1 MKVIIV
7 GAGQV
12 GWYLASRLSAE
23 NQDVIVIDRDPD
35 AASRL
40 EALDVQVMTGSGSSP
55 ADLLEAGAQGADMI
69 VAVTDSDEINIIA
82 CLIASSLNKPAAKI
96 ARIRNQDVSEF
107 LDTLDRRFLNI
118 DLIIN
123 PEEEVAKTV
132 LRLLETPGASD
143 VINLADGQVK
153 LIGLRVRARSGMSGR
168 RLMDLTET
176 SLANHFLVAAI
187 SRGESLIIP
196 RGQDKILANDLV
208 YLIIEPTM
216 VNQVMSLF
224 GAETFELKRVMIIG
238 GGSLGLTLARAVEQ
252 QGGASVKLIER
263 DPARCSYLAAQL
275 NKTTV
280 LQGDGTDKDLLR
292 EESIDQVDAA
302 IVVTGDEEENVLI
315 ALLSQQMGARQ
326 TITRISKMGYMPLV
340 EAVGLERVV
349 SPRLCAANAIL
360 QHIRRG
366 KVISVNQIK
375 GETAEVIEVQAL
387 ETSDLVGRPLAA
399 LKFPE
404 EAIVG
409 CIVRNDQMI
418 VPKGDTEIAPGDRV
432 VILAHRQAIPKV
444 EKALTVKL
452 DHF

>member
-23 NQDVIVIDRDPD
+23 NQDVIVIDRNPD
-35 AASRL
+35 AASKL

-55 ADLLEAGAQGADMI
+55 ADLLEAGIQGADMI

-107 LDTLDRRFLNI
+107 LDTIDKRFLNI

-143 VINLADGQVK
+143 VINLAEGQVK
-153 LIGLRVRARSGMSGR
+153 LIGLRVKARSNMAGR
-168 RLMDLTET
+168 KLMALTET
-176 SLANHFLVAAI
+176 GLADHFLVAAI

-196 RGQDKILANDLV
+196 RGQDKIMANDLV

-216 VNQVMSLF
+216 VDQVMSLF
-224 GAETFELKRVMIIG
+224 GAEPFELKRVMIIG

-252 QGGASVKLIER
+252 QGAAVKLIER

-275 NKTTV
+275 SKTTV

-366 KVISVNQIK
+366 KVMSVNQIK

-404 EAIVG
+404 DAIIG
-409 CIVRNDQMI
+409 CIVRDDQMI